1 MSKINKRTFIQAL
14 IEYNFIDAYID
25 SLKDDSKESCR
36 HSIHTLNDIKSV
48 SEKIHSSLSEHL
60 LNKIN
65 SIEKLLLKKI
75 DYLESFEEENVSTEL

>member
-48 SEKIHSSLSEHL
+48 SEKIHSS
-60 LNKIN
+60 
-65 SIEKLLLKKI
+65 
-75 DYLESFEEENVSTEL
+75 